1 MTEVWFYISE
11 DSRPDARARLL
22 QRLIERALPANRQLY
37 LQSSDS
43 DQARKVDDWL
53 WQESGFI
60 PHGLAGE
67 EYSQLQ
73 PVVIGSGD
81 SAGEHSDILVNLDQR
96 IPPHID
102 QFKRIIEL
110 VAGPEDQRQSAR
122 DRWKSY
128 RDRGYPVT
136 KHELPREPV

>member
-22 QRLIERALPANRQLY
+22 QRLIERALPAKRQLY
-37 LQSSDS
+37 LQAGDNE
-43 DQARKVDDWL
+43 QAIKIDTWL
-53 WQESGFI
+53 WQEAGFT
-60 PHGLAGE
+60 PHGLASE
-67 EYSQLQ
+67 KNAHLQ

-81 SAGEHSDILVNLDQR
+81 EAGQHSDILVNLDQR
-96 IPPHID
+96 IPPHIG
-102 QFKRIIEL
+102 QFRRVIEL
-110 VAGPEDQRQSAR
+110 VAGPEDQRQAAR

-136 KHELPREPV
+136 KHELPRDPA

>member
-22 QRLIERALPANRQLY
+22 QRVIERALPAKRQLY
-37 LQSSDS
+37 LQASDHE
-43 DQARKVDDWL
+43 QAGKIDDWL
-53 WQESGFI
+53 WQAPGFT
-60 PHGLAGE
+60 PHGLASE
-67 EYSQLQ
+67 EHARLQ

-81 SAGEHSDILVNLDQR
+81 SAGQHNDILVNLDQR

-102 QFKRIIEL
+102 QFQRVIEL